1 MEIWWFLL
9 GDDTYTEKA
18 LNGFLEPETPFLG
31 TLRAYFNF
39 LYIGIFSAEKLKYAL
54 RVPLNVARWHKRGI
68 NNLGQLR
75 RDINPIRRKVAQT
88 WQ

>member
-39 LYIGIFSAEKLKYAL
+39 LYIGIFSAEKLKCAL
-54 RVPLNVARWHKRGI
+54 RVPLNVARWHKRGS

-75 RDINPIRRKVAQT
+75 RDINPI
-88 WQ
+88 

>member
-39 LYIGIFSAEKLKYAL
+39 LYIGIFSAEKLKYAR
-54 RVPLNVARWHKRGI
+54 RVPLNVARWHKRGS
-68 NNLGQLR
+68 NNLGKLR
-75 RDINPIRRKVAQT
+75 RDINPI
-88 WQ
+88 